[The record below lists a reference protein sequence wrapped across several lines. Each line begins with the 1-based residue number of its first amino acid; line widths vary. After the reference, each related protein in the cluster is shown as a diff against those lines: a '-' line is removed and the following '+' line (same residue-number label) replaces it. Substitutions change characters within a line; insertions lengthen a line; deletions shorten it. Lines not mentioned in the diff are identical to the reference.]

1 MDCHDCE
8 EHHVAV
14 QAQKVAPGEQLAG
27 QIPKYPSPNMIDGPG
42 NQREGEDEVGHCQME
57 E

>member
-14 QAQKVAPGEQLAG
+14 QAQKDAPGEQLAG
-27 QIPKYPSPNMIDGPG
+27 QISKYPSPNMIDSPG